1 MCILSPRRLKNTI
14 QHMETKPQEP
24 DLNRISQMKTC
35 NIRATIPVQIYS
47 LYLYASLLDLL
58 TPLNSL

>member
-1 MCILSPRRLKNTI
+1 
-14 QHMETKPQEP
+14 
-24 DLNRISQMKTC
+24 MKTC